1 MRFQVEAGSSG
12 QVKKDMFWI
21 LNNKV
26 DDTSNQGILSLLDFI
41 FNEKREEERQLYRKL
56 RNDEEDKEKELAKI
70 QNKEVINDEGKV
82 KETKEETLEVPK
94 VTISSEDAAIKEE
107 KKTK

>member
-1 MRFQVEAGSSG
+1 
-12 QVKKDMFWI
+12 MFWI

-41 FNEKREEERQLYRKL
+41 FNEKRQEERQLYRKL

-70 QNKEVINDEGKV
+70 QNKEVKSGEGKV
-82 KETKEETLEVPK
+82 KVTKEDTMEVPK
-94 VTISSEDAAIKEE
+94 VTISS
-107 KKTK
+107 